1 MSTSEVT
8 SAEAVARL
16 RARFETEVLS
26 HPSTYHPID
35 IERVRT
41 ENWQVR
47 RFLQYTPV
55 VTNEDHETTAFNA
68 LCRALAWKK
77 SYGLHDRTDA
87 TFPLENWSLNSVEIA
102 GRDRQGR
109 PIQWETMHNQVVF
122 KEVRWLTKQF
132 VAHCF
137 EKIDREAGEA
147 GFVAITD
154 STGAGINN
162 IDLEVTKFKI
172 EVLGYY
178 PGGIRQYI
186 VVSLPWLLNAIMK
199 MIVGLMPKQLAE
211 LVTFKKASEL
221 PEIIDPVYI
230 PDRIGGQRKGWV
242 ENESLVTMELLTKKL
257 NLSEEF
263 VDKYFKTFGLPRIYR
278 NHVK

>member
-1 MSTSEVT
+1 MSTVEAST
-8 SAEAVARL
+8 AAVARL
-16 RARFETEVLS
+16 RARFETEVLN
-26 HPSTYHPID
+26 HPNTYHPID

-41 ENWQVR
+41 ENWQVL
-47 RFLQYTPV
+47 RFLLYTPPA
-55 VTNEDHETTAFNA
+55 NDDHETTAFNA

-137 EKIDREAGEA
+137 EKIDRLAGDA
-147 GFVAITD
+147 GFIAITD
-154 STGAGINN
+154 STGAGMNN

-178 PGGIRQYI
+178 PGGIRQY
-186 VVSLPWLLNAIMK
+186 VVVELPWLLNAIMK

-221 PEIIDPVYI
+221 SSSIDPVFI
-230 PDRIGGQRKGWV
+230 PERLGGQRKGWV
-242 ENESLVTMELLTKKL
+242 ENENLVTMELLTKKL

-278 NHVK
+278 GKK